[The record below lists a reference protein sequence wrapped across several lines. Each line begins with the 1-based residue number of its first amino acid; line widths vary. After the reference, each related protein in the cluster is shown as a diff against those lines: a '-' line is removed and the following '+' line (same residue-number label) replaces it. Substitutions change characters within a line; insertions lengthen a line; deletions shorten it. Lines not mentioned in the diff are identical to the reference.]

1 MQNGCSSSSAQSGA
15 PDTHF
20 GPGLKP
26 VARRRPLSII
36 ISQSA
41 INNDRGATLEMK
53 AMKHLLSGVALAA
66 LLAITLPGAAQAGHY
81 RHHHHHGGIY
91 YSWYGPYAWGPA
103 HAASD
108 FMAGPLNRA
117 VMGEIGLR
125 GEVGLDRVALNPQP
139 LPP

>member
-1 MQNGCSSSSAQSGA
+1 MPPQPIQSWNIGWAQKAASCAPRSRDANTHPRLLHMQNGCATSSAQSGA

-20 GPGLKP
+20 GPGFKP

-66 LLAITLPGAAQAGHY
+66 LLAITLP
-81 RHHHHHGGIY
+81 
-91 YSWYGPYAWGPA
+91 
-103 HAASD
+103 
-108 FMAGPLNRA
+108 
-117 VMGEIGLR
+117 
-125 GEVGLDRVALNPQP
+125 
-139 LPP
+139 